1 MVSIIYHPKSGFYV
15 FDSHARNSFGMPDI
29 NGKAVLLN
37 LRSIVSLENYFQM
50 LATAV
55 NASFFE
61 VVSVTFHNL
70 NSSESQEFTLN
81 INDKKRKLSHKL
93 YIESEQQQQLKKPCQ
108 FVANKL
114 KNKSECQVEKQLPK
128 MQCKAKIY
136 ENERESERKEQL
148 LIMRLNEAKKRA
160 NETEFERENRL
171 KKRRQNAAKKLANE
185 FEPERMERLAR
196 KRQDKATRIR
206 NETEMKRTER
216 LRKRRMQEMNK
227 RQHLKYDKK
236 KYLAEFNV
244 SNGSIYEQ
252 TWAKMNMNRFHES
265 TKFLMKQCKVCF
277 ETWPVKLV
285 SLSENFTCARCSRDK
300 KLPKRFS
307 KENGMIPSAVP
318 RELQGLTQTEE
329 MLIAR
334 ALPMMRVYVKPGG
347 QRGYSGRCI
356 NLPQRVE
363 ELASKLPRYP
373 KDLAII
379 VVQMKG
385 KNNSTKDMKV
395 R

>member
-1 MVSIIYHPKSGFYV
+1 
-15 FDSHARNSFGMPDI
+15 
-29 NGKAVLLN
+29 
-37 LRSIVSLENYFQM
+37 
-50 LATAV
+50 
-55 NASFFE
+55 
-61 VVSVTFHNL
+61 
-70 NSSESQEFTLN
+70 
-81 INDKKRKLSHKL
+81 
-93 YIESEQQQQLKKPCQ
+93 
-108 FVANKL
+108 
-114 KNKSECQVEKQLPK
+114 
-128 MQCKAKIY
+128 
-136 ENERESERKEQL
+136 
-148 LIMRLNEAKKRA
+148 
-160 NETEFERENRL
+160 
-171 KKRRQNAAKKLANE
+171 
-185 FEPERMERLAR
+185 MERLAR
-196 KRQDKATRIR
+196 KRQNKATRIR
-206 NETEMKRTER
+206 NETELERTER

-252 TWAKMNMNRFHES
+252 TWAKMNTNRFHES

-285 SLSENFTCARCSRDK
+285 SLSENFTCACCSRDK

-347 QRGYSGRCI
+347 QRGYSGHCI

-363 ELASKLPRYP
+363 ELASKLPCYP

-395 R
+395 RRTVVHDALMWLLTHNPLYKELEVDREALNSLPENGVPQDFITFDTEEEHDSGCENNNRTLNDASNDDQVYNETTEMSSFLPLAEQQQQEIQAIRNELSEQQPLQWPSEEGANPLNEYDTPFLLPVWHSRLFSQIVLVIQPMKQH